1 MKKDCFLI
9 VNSEILPS
17 VFSGVI
23 KAKELLK
30 DGTASNTSQAAKMA
44 GISRSAFYKY
54 RDYVF
59 KYDEKD
65 SAVFKLAAVLSD
77 RAGVFSA
84 MTAFLY
90 ENGFNI
96 VTVNQE
102 APVNGTAA
110 VTLGIKTDNHNIS
123 INELLENLRNVSGI
137 VSVEEI

>member
-9 VNSEILPS
+9 VNSEVLPS

-23 KAKELLK
+23 LAKELLK
-30 DGTASNTSQAAKMA
+30 NGTASNTSQAAKMA

-54 RDYVF
+54 RNFVF
-59 KYDEKD
+59 KYDGSD
-65 SAVFKLAAVLSD
+65 SAIFKLAAVLSD

-84 MTAFLY
+84 MTAILY

-102 APVNGTAA
+102 APLNGTAA
-110 VTLGIKTDNHNIS
+110 VTLGIKADNPNIT
-123 INELLENLRNVSGI
+123 INDLLISLKNVDGI
-137 VSVEEI
+137 VSVNEI

>member
-17 VFSGVI
+17 VYSGVI
-23 KAKELLK
+23 TAKELLK
-30 DGTASNTSQAAKMA
+30 NGTAANTSQAAKMA

-59 KYDEKD
+59 KYDENN
-65 SAVFKLAAVLSD
+65 SVVFKLAAKLSD

-84 MTAFLY
+84 MTTILY

-110 VTLGIKTDNHNIS
+110 VTLGIKTDSNNIS
-123 INELLENLRNVSGI
+123 IEELLEKLRNVSGI
-137 VSVEEI
+137 VSVNEI